1 MHNERYKIHNEYYE
15 EDSKTIQ
22 VVYSENS
29 DVHTGNNKTNVILA
43 AFVTCYARLKL
54 YEALDFL
61 GERVLYFDTDSIFY
75 VSQFYMPDLT
85 VGDYLG
91 QFTDELDKEDGNYI
105 KEFVT
110 TGPKSYAFET
120 DTGVQHCTRF
130 QMNAFK

>member
-1 MHNERYKIHNEYYE
+1 LLHNERYKIHNEYFE
-15 EDSKTIQ
+15 EEAKQIQ

-75 VSQFYMPDLT
+75 AGS
-85 VGDYLG
+85 
-91 QFTDELDKEDGNYI
+91 N
-105 KEFVT
+105 
-110 TGPKSYAFET
+110 
-120 DTGVQHCTRF
+120 TRRLSWTIY
-130 QMNAFK
+130 